1 MKSIKPKVIQEAI
14 TKSRYTVSD
23 AMSGN
28 IPKVAVTDNEVAEDL
43 IFEMVEDTEQYRIAK
58 MVDLMGSEDDG
69 KNLNKIIVYLLK
81 SWSLLSPDQC
91 AKVIN
96 EANRI
101 IGARSYDA
109 DVRAKMANDLRAFM
123 VSMRKTKGGV
133 IEKSF
138 EQLRHESDGNITV
151 EVPI

>member
-1 MKSIKPKVIQEAI
+1 MIQEAI

-109 DVRAKMANDLRAFM
+109 DIRAKMANDLRAFM
-123 VSMRKTKGGV
+123 VAMKKTKGGV